1 MQMRITEGYQPKP
14 RTSGNLTPTP
24 PSGGSS
30 VQRRDLMSAI
40 LLSLVLGS
48 CTNGQ
53 IDPQKVIDALKV
65 ACGIAVPAATVVAII
80 NAGVGLTVQSVV
92 DIICSGY
99 RATVAAQGKNMAAG
113 TQVEYDVEVNGKT
126 IHVIAVKQ

>member
-1 MQMRITEGYQPKP
+1 MH
-14 RTSGNLTPTP
+14 N
-24 PSGGSS
+24 
-30 VQRRDLMSAI
+30 RRATLG
-40 LLSLVLGS
+40 LLAAVPFLSY

-53 IDPQKVIDALKV
+53 IDPQKVIDALKI
-65 ACGIAVPAATVVAII
+65 ACGIAVPAATVVAIV

-99 RATVAAQGKNMAAG
+99 KATIAAQGKNMAAG

-126 IHVIAVKQ
+126 VHVVATRQ